1 MWGSSLH
8 GVIGQPSMQHP
19 RTRSQQGGNEEIIRL
34 GSESRKTARSEKKK
48 TSGKNYMRS
57 IGSGEKIWEHL
68 VVFSVVWL

>member
-19 RTRSQQGGNEEIIRL
+19 PTRSQQGGNEEIIRL

-48 TSGKNYMRS
+48 TVGKS
-57 IGSGEKIWEHL
+57 T
-68 VVFSVVWL
+68 